1 MKQDLATKE
10 IEQRL
15 KQEIDRQRLNETLSC
30 SVPVPEAV
38 AGSTK
43 SGNCNTLKMVTGKPF
58 GMKNYNELSDNKQVC
73 IVPNPNSQSAAALG
87 RSFSIT
93 KSGLCVSVLL
103 NTLDIPI
110 TIQRGRKLGYAL
122 PVKTRY
128 EMTENS
134 KQNEVVDCPNHRD
147 KICILRRL
155 KKTKGSS
162 GLVKSLKSETD
173 DALSSCSNFPER
185 PTLDEM
191 QSDKSVL
198 PEIEHLRGK
207 LTDEQLEA
215 IKDVL
220 ERNEEVFSRHKADIG
235 CCNFVEHEI
244 ELEEN
249 AVPHREG
256 ARHMTPHK
264 SEACRKE
271 IETLLEYDMI
281 EPSKSPWACGIV
293 MAKKKGNQLRFCC
306 DFRYLNSVT
315 MKDAYPIPRIDES
328 LSKLGDAK
336 FFTTLDLGSAFWQVP
351 LRKQDRDTTGFACEL
366 GLFQWKRMP
375 FGLCNATA
383 TFQRLMAHALIGVT
397 KKYGNLVMC
406 YVDDVVI
413 ATPTLED
420 HIERLDEVFACMK
433 RSGLK
438 CKPSKCEILKD
449 SIKYLGRMVDRHGIR
464 PDPDAVEAVLTWKSP
479 KTEHQL
485 MSFLGFANYYREF
498 IKGYAD
504 KVYSMQQ
511 LMRHKGKKF
520 ILNNA
525 AEESFQRIKKDLC
538 EAPVLG
544 MSTEKGM
551 YVLDMD
557 ASVVAIS
564 GILHQEQEWNGKTVL
579 RPIAYGSKVL
589 SDTEMKYGAPKAEM
603 FAVVTFVEKYRAY
616 LGSEPFKLR
625 VDNRALSWLKTY
637 SMDQSYIGRW
647 IVRLDGYNM
656 IIEHRTRDKHQNVDS
671 LSKKTEFYERQEQRE
686 ADMPEI
692 KDGFSF
698 MDKETYD
705 SLPLT
710 RWLEKLGKPIEDHL
724 ELPEEPQKKKILKK
738 KRGMPIE
745 IMLKSK
751 NVRETLKAKGYD
763 LNQVETGDTQVDED
777 LWRLLEKLADDKPVN
792 VGKGREEPAVT
803 ILRRSETVGN
813 ADSLRGSV
821 TDAKEV
827 VRSLVDKIPDNKLE
841 LTHVRK
847 KKVAFKEEAEHLGL
861 GQESAEWSTSTKEE
875 ETGEEKLSGECE
887 EWVEDSEKSSDDQ
900 DSLCM
905 ILAEEKMRHRDR
917 ELQTDP
923 SSGTYNSDEQEV
935 QGGEELEKIAVSR
948 KPFRELSCN
957 SNVRTNLVPEEDMK
971 IVKRIIC
978 VKLNDDIHNPGEM
991 NGQIMALKEQ
1001 VKARYRLSD
1010 LIGAQKNDKMT
1021 SNLSKWIRTGSK
1033 EKGELEEDSY
1043 KILSQFY
1050 KGKKDLLYHTADG
1063 VVACKRTD
1071 EEKILHKHNL
1081 VILPQ
1086 LYQTEVLFRSHDQMG
1101 HQGIDKVQQRTL
1113 HRFDWPG

>member
-1 MKQDLATKE
+1 
-10 IEQRL
+10 
-15 KQEIDRQRLNETLSC
+15 
-30 SVPVPEAV
+30 
-38 AGSTK
+38 
-43 SGNCNTLKMVTGKPF
+43 
-58 GMKNYNELSDNKQVC
+58 
-73 IVPNPNSQSAAALG
+73 
-87 RSFSIT
+87 
-93 KSGLCVSVLL
+93 
-103 NTLDIPI
+103 
-110 TIQRGRKLGYAL
+110 
-122 PVKTRY
+122 
-128 EMTENS
+128 
-134 KQNEVVDCPNHRD
+134 
-147 KICILRRL
+147 
-155 KKTKGSS
+155 
-162 GLVKSLKSETD
+162 
-173 DALSSCSNFPER
+173 
-185 PTLDEM
+185 
-191 QSDKSVL
+191 
-198 PEIEHLRGK
+198 
-207 LTDEQLEA
+207 
-215 IKDVL
+215 
-220 ERNEEVFSRHKADIG
+220 
-235 CCNFVEHEI
+235 
-244 ELEEN
+244 
-249 AVPHREG
+249 
-256 ARHMTPHK
+256 MTPHK

-281 EPSKSPWACGIV
+281 EPSKSPWACGVV
-293 MAKKKGNQLRFCC
+293 MAKKKGDQLRFCC

-315 MKDAYPIPRIDES
+315 VKDAYPIPRIDES

-351 LRKQDRDTTGFACEL
+351 LRKQDRDKTGFACEL

-413 ATPTLED
+413 ALPTLED

-449 SIKYLGRMVDRHGIR
+449 SIKYLGRMVDKHGIR

-504 KVYSMQQ
+504 KVYPMQQ

-520 ILNNA
+520 TWNNA
-525 AEESFQRIKKDLC
+525 AEESFQRIKKELC

-544 MSTEKGM
+544 MPTEKGM
-551 YVLDMD
+551 YVLDTD

-656 IIEHRTRDKHQNVDS
+656 IIEHRTRDKHQNADS

-686 ADMPEI
+686 ADRPEI

-710 RWLEKLGKPIEDHL
+710 RWLDKSGKPIEDHP
-724 ELPEEPQKKKILKK
+724 ELPKEPPEKTILKK
-738 KRGMPIE
+738 SRRIPIE
-745 IMLKSK
+745 IILKSK
-751 NVRETLKAKGYD
+751 IVRETLKAKGYD
-763 LNQVETGDTQVDED
+763 LNQVEAGTAQIDDD
-777 LWRLLEKLADDKPVN
+777 LMRLLEKLSDEKPVIQE
-792 VGKGREEPAVT
+792 KGQEEPEVT
-803 ILRRSETVGN
+803 ILRRKETVN
-813 ADSLRGSV
+813 NTDSSRGSV
-821 TDAKEV
+821 TDSKDV
-827 VRSLVDKIPDNKLE
+827 VRSLVDKIPENILE
-841 LTHVRK
+841 QTKVRK
-847 KKVAFKEEAEHLGL
+847 KKVTYKEDTEHLGL
-861 GQESAEWSTSTKEE
+861 GQESGECSMFTEE
-875 ETGEEKLSGECE
+875 ETGEGKLSGERE
-887 EWVEDSEKSSDDQ
+887 EWDEDSDESSENQ

-905 ILAEEKMRHRDR
+905 ILAEEKTRHHDR

-923 SSGTYNSDEQEV
+923 SSGTYNLDVQEIR
-935 QGGEELEKIAVSR
+935 GGEELEKIAVSR

-957 SNVRTNLVPEEDMK
+957 SNVRTNLVPEDDMK
-971 IVKRIIC
+971 IVKRMIC
-978 VKLNDDIHNPGEM
+978 VKLSDDIHNPGEM
-991 NGQIMALKEQ
+991 NGQIMALKEH

-1010 LIGAQKNDKMT
+1010 LIRAQKNDKMT
-1021 SNLSKWIRTGSK
+1021 SNLSKWIQSGVK
-1033 EKGELEEDSY
+1033 EKGEFEEDSY

-1050 KGKKDLLYHTADG
+1050 KEKKDLLYHAADG
-1063 VVACKRTD
+1063 VVACKRKD

-1081 VILPQ
+1081 IILPQ

-1101 HQGIDKVQQRTL
+1101 HQGIDKVQQRIL
-1113 HRFDWPG
+1113 HRFDWPGMRKACERWVNVCLACLQVKDPRKMKFPLKSVESSEFNEVVQIDHQKICMTESGYNQKLVIIDHFTKLAEAVPCQTASAEETCDHLITHWISRYGCPMTFQSDNGKAFVGDLTKELMRRSHIAQAHSTTYHPQTNGLVERQNRGLQQYTALNDGHQSLHDVDGQGESNASDILLPGIRGEKDVASGIRERSDQKELNELCRRNTAQAQMRQRRKYDEKILQAKPYEVGQYVWVF